1 MDGKLLL
8 IYALKLHLYTARC
21 LQNLSIYNINFEI
34 WQQKTFSTLQSLFG
48 YNSSRAKEYMD
59 IIYSPR
65 KMQEKHI
72 HTDEQS
78 MYQTGLK
85 KAIDL
90 LEESICIITGE
101 ERDNYNSN
109 MFCFIEDMIKETAAS
124 ESGKEALLVKLNKIK
139 TSWIKEK
146 DNKNSIEVQNNR
158 LATFL
163 NKIIMENEE
172 EVCYGADIF
181 KAK

>member
-1 MDGKLLL
+1 MDKKLTL

-21 LQNLSIYNINFEI
+21 LQNLSVYNINFEV
-34 WQQKTFSTLQSLFG
+34 WQHKTYNTLQSLFG
-48 YNSSRAKEYMD
+48 YNSSRAKEYMN
-59 IIYSPR
+59 ILYSPR
-65 KMQEKHI
+65 KMQENHI

-101 ERDNYNSN
+101 KRDNYNSN
-109 MFCFIEDMIKETAAS
+109 MFCYIEDIIKDTATPES
-124 ESGKEALLVKLNKIK
+124 EKEALLEKLNKIK
-139 TSWIKEK
+139 TSWIEGK

-163 NKIIMENEE
+163 NKIVLENEE
-172 EVCYGADIF
+172 EVCYGADIY